1 MHAGVI
7 MWECFHCAPPYHVNR
22 GGRIVRHPSFPDFP
36 PDCPLSFAVLA
47 VSCLSENPADRPDF
61 AQICGVLTDLAAHLR
76 GEGDRATLSAHLTL
90 TEVEAHHSTGDGSA
104 AEAAAAG
111 AGGAGSAMSGLLSRS
126 AAAHLVPSASG
137 SNVSFLVRFCP
148 TRRQISGAHSPPC

>member
-1 MHAGVI
+1 

-47 VSCLSENPADRPDF
+47 ISCLSENPADRPDF

-76 GEGDRATLSAHLTL
+76 GKGDRATLSAHVTL
-90 TEVEAHHSTGDGSA
+90 SEVESHRGSSEGTA
-104 AEAAAAG
+104 AVAAAG
-111 AGGAGSAMSGLLSRS
+111 GAAGVESAISGLLSRCS
-126 AAAHLVPSASG
+126 AADLVVPPSS
-137 SNVSFLVRFCP
+137 SDMSFLVRCCP
-148 TRRQISGAHSPPC
+148 